1 MNQKSLNGR
10 VNIKSDKLTKNKIF
24 EKLNLNINF
33 DEGKINLNN
42 SQFIS
47 NKIGKMELFNSYFL
61 EKDKKIFFEGTLRF
75 KVNKTKEFYKI
86 LLVPKKKRKDFEKI
100 DFNFS
105 YVLTDKYANINNII
119 FYSKKGKKIN
129 SEKIDDI
136 VENNI
141 DNQYNILN
149 FNSLKNF
156 LKKIFYIY
164 SEEG

>member
-1 MNQKSLNGR
+1 M
-10 VNIKSDKLTKNKIF
+10 
-24 EKLNLNINF
+24 
-33 DEGKINLNN
+33 
-42 SQFIS
+42 
-47 NKIGKMELFNSYFL
+47 
-61 EKDKKIFFEGTLRF
+61 
-75 KVNKTKEFYKI
+75 
-86 LLVPKKKRKDFEKI
+86 VPKKKRKDFEKI

-105 YVLTDKYANINNII
+105 YDLTDKYANINNII
-119 FYSKKGKKIN
+119 FYSQKGKKIN

-141 DNQYNILN
+141 ENQYNILN